1 MQLRKLAVRLKLF
14 SCSTLYHWHLG
25 ALCKAAYDGQNPSA
39 IVESLGITDE
49 TEVQQ
54 LTDFL
59 KRFGGTVT
67 VY

>member
-1 MQLRKLAVRLKLF
+1 L
-14 SCSTLYHWHLG
+14 HLG
-25 ALCKAAYDGQNPSA
+25 ALCKAAYEGKNPNV

-59 KRFGGTVT
+59 KRFGGTVYYY
-67 VY
+67 VNALSN